1 MWGIS
6 RDNSAHVTLIFLS
19 SRDVTN
25 TFPLEHITRTFI
37 NHVANWSGGWSVDR
51 LKLPNLRNLDK
62 RPEEL
67 RIHRFG
73 RYMFWIMT
81 LCTFYLLGIFYIR
94 IWSHGNV
101 SYPSIAEEESTD
113 KVRTVAYLA
122 MISANRKPSSFTDAS
137 GVILS
142 YSSFSALFNNK
153 WNGNEHL
160 SWNKQYVT
168 LHGQ

>member
-1 MWGIS
+1 M
-6 RDNSAHVTLIFLS
+6 
-19 SRDVTN
+19 
-25 TFPLEHITRTFI
+25 EHITRTFI

-62 RPEEL
+62 RTWRVTHTPFWTL
-67 RIHRFG
+67 HVLNNDFCVRF
-73 RYMFWIMT
+73 
-81 LCTFYLLGIFYIR
+81 FYLLGIFYIR

-160 SWNKQYVT
+160 SWNKQYIT